1 MGMRKV
7 LAHDIRMQ
15 KNPQTKWETF
25 SIFAD
30 FHGDAR
36 VQSPT
41 CTAARNFINGVA
53 NSEIVFVLLL
63 FQIICIDWFFLK
75 NTLNENSLPSG

>member
-1 MGMRKV
+1 MRKI

-15 KNPQTKWETF
+15 KNPQTKGDTF

-30 FHGDAR
+30 FHGDTR

-41 CTAARNFINGVA
+41 CTAARNFISGVA

-63 FQIICIDWFFLK
+63 FQIISID
-75 NTLNENSLPSG
+75 